1 MSLATQAGGGLGAFE
16 LPRPAV
22 EPALRALRLW
32 NILLD
37 ALFYDVCVLTMELA
51 WRGELVTTQTAR
63 HARPPAPIRGPGFKT
78 LDLGALSDPEGCI
91 LVVDAARAPFVT
103 RFDRVDEFKTWATGE
118 GADVAIVTIT
128 GVGSSAFGSAAFA
141 WNVSTALGRRVAAI
155 VPGYGVADA
164 WNQALGGWFGFGLRD
179 WLGALS
185 LSQQALARTAPIT
198 ARIGHRLLASIPG
211 RAVPDDGAPV
221 FRTGSG
227 ASDVLHALLDQVPG
241 LTTLI
246 GHSKGALAI
255 GNALRSLDPVITRR
269 LSVATF
275 GCPIDESIPVARYQ
289 QFLGALDAL
298 GALNAW
304 GHAAAHRPIT
314 THSTNTTIPLS
325 MPIAILTRLA
335 LAAPPALPP
344 GPPAL
349 PPPKPPALLAA
360 PIALPSRPP
369 RAGARAARSP
379 KRSP

>member
-1 MSLATQAGGGLGAFE
+1 MPPALHAQDGLGAFE
-16 LPRPAV
+16 LPRPFV

-37 ALFYDVCVLTMELA
+37 ALFYDVGVLTVELA

-63 HARPPAPIRGPGFKT
+63 HARHAAPVRGPGFT
-78 LDLGALSDPEGCI
+78 TVDLGALSNPEGCI

-103 RFDRVDEFKTWATGE
+103 RFDRVDEFTAWAAGD
-118 GADVAIVTIT
+118 GADVAIATIT
-128 GVGSSAFGSAAFA
+128 GVGSSAFGAAAFA

-164 WNQALGGWFGFGLRD
+164 LNQALGGWFGFGLRD

-185 LSQQALARTAPIT
+185 LSQRALARTAPIT

-211 RAVPDDGAPV
+211 RAVADDAGPV
-221 FRTGSG
+221 FQTGSG
-227 ASDVLHALLDQVPG
+227 ASDVLHALLEQVPT

-255 GNALRSLDPVITRR
+255 GNALRSLDPAITRR

-289 QFLGALDAL
+289 QFLGDLDAL

-304 GHAAAHRPIT
+304 GHAAEHRPIT
-314 THSTNTTIPLS
+314 THSTNTAIPLS
-325 MPIAILTRLA
+325 MPIAVLTRLA
-335 LAAPPALPP
+335 LAVPPD
-344 GPPAL
+344 
-349 PPPKPPALLAA
+349 PPPKPTALLAA
-360 PIALPSRPP
+360 PITVPPRPP
-369 RAGARAARSP
+369 RARAPATRSP
-379 KRSP
+379 KRLP

>member
-1 MSLATQAGGGLGAFE
+1 MALAAGTALGDFE
-16 LPRPAV
+16 LPRPVV

-37 ALFYDVCVLTMELA
+37 ALFYDLGVLTMELA

-63 HARPPAPIRGPGFKT
+63 HARHPAPIHGPGFT
-78 LDLGALSDPEGCI
+78 TVDLGALSNPEGCI
-91 LVVDAARAPFVT
+91 LVVDAARAPFIT
-103 RFDRVDEFKTWATGE
+103 RFDRVDEFIAWAQGD
-118 GADVAIVTIT
+118 GADVATVTIT

-141 WNVSTALGRRVAAI
+141 WNVSVALGRRVAAI

-164 WNQALGGWFGFGLRD
+164 LNQALGGWFGFGLHE

-185 LSQQALARTAPIT
+185 QRALARTAPGT
-198 ARIGHRLLASIPG
+198 ARIGHRMLTSL
-211 RAVPDDGAPV
+211 PDHPVAEDAAPV
-221 FRTGSG
+221 FQTGSA
-227 ASDVLHALLDQVPG
+227 ASDVLHALLKKVPT

-255 GNALRSLDPVITRR
+255 GNALGAPIEAEITRR
-269 LSVATF
+269 LTVVTF
-275 GCPIDESIPVARYQ
+275 GCPIAESAPLARYQ
-289 QFLGALDAL
+289 QFLGSLDAL

-304 GHAAAHRPIT
+304 GNTAEHAPVT
-314 THSTNTTIPLS
+314 THTTNTAIPFA

-335 LAAPPALPP
+335 LGAPPAPP
-344 GPPAL
+344 LGPPAL
-349 PPPKPPALLAA
+349 PPPKPPALLPA
-360 PIALPSRPP
+360 PIALPPRPT